1 MSTEFLSYTNKINR
15 LPLVAYLLLWINE
28 YDTLLDYVH
37 TWGFASV
44 DSRDDIHRDCN
55 DVLDANYAEGANVV
69 AHACDDKGS
78 TVDDAQ
84 VDGDSSN
91 SYHTVREIVHIEFE
105 GIPSLHLLFL
115 RIPYM
120 ICADVEIEYVY
131 LAIVLGTS
139 SALMKMTTSNR
150 S

>member
-1 MSTEFLSYTNKINR
+1 M
-15 LPLVAYLLLWINE
+15 
-28 YDTLLDYVH
+28 
-37 TWGFASV
+37 
-44 DSRDDIHRDCN
+44 DSRDDPIRCVRD
-55 DVLDANYAEGANVV
+55 DVLDANFVEDTHVVDDAFVEGTHVV
-69 AHACDDKGS
+69 GDVFVDKDS
-78 TVDDAQ
+78 TVDDVAK

-120 ICADVEIEYVY
+120 ICADLEIEYVY

-139 SALMKMTTSNR
+139 STLMKMTTSNR

>member
-1 MSTEFLSYTNKINR
+1 M
-15 LPLVAYLLLWINE
+15 
-28 YDTLLDYVH
+28 
-37 TWGFASV
+37 
-44 DSRDDIHRDCN
+44 DSRDDPIRCVRDDIHRDFN
-55 DVLDANYAEGANVV
+55 DVLAANYAEGTNVV

-78 TVDDAQ
+78 TVD
-84 VDGDSSN
+84 GDSSN
-91 SYHTVREIVHIEFE
+91 FYHTVREIVHIEFE